1 MAAKRRKKR
10 KNRRPEDGRRKA
22 EGWPQRGAEGAR
34 IGGMTEGRCRMAEGF
49 EQEETERT
57 EGGGRMTIARGERW
71 KGHGLRARSG
81 GGA

>member
-1 MAAKRRKKR
+1 
-10 KNRRPEDGRRKA
+10 
-22 EGWPQRGAEGAR
+22 
-34 IGGMTEGRCRMAEGF
+34 MAEGC